1 MRTARRFPP
10 ALCHISTKCADMFDN
25 PGNMS
30 MIMYAPKVQ
39 NCNLENITQIN
50 TLEALAVVFGDFPLH
65 H

>member
-1 MRTARRFPP
+1 
-10 ALCHISTKCADMFDN
+10 MFDN